1 MTVRVRLR
9 RIGKNAKKNPH
20 FRISVYE
27 STTNRDGKSIEELGF
42 YNPLTGLVK
51 MDIERLNSWIKK
63 GAQVSEIVK
72 SLAKK
77 SKK

>member
-1 MTVRVRLR
+1 MAVRIRLR

-27 STTNRDGKSIEELGF
+27 STTNRDGRSIDELGF
-42 YNPLTGLVK
+42 YKPLTGLVK
-51 MDIERLNSWIKK
+51 MDTERLNSWIKK
-63 GAQVSEIVK
+63 GAKVSEIVK

-77 SKK
+77 AKK